1 MRAGLSRAALSWLML
16 YAAHPMVTF
25 VPTAPD
31 LADATDDYRRIWE
44 LDGQRIVA
52 SFEAIVGVEY
62 PTSAIEVIVTE
73 GRPMAAFDGR
83 TIRLRAGYRPTYM
96 KATLVHELGHRLAFT
111 LRRPADLDDHQL
123 LDLFLYDVWTD
134 LYGQPFADRMA
145 AIERRI
151 GPRYA
156 AAWDFALGFTR
167 DERQALLRTLRAP
180 IVGEPAVLNPS

>member
-1 MRAGLSRAALSWLML
+1 MLSQAALAWLVL
-16 YAAHPMVTF
+16 CGAHPMVAF
-25 VPTAPD
+25 IPAARN
-31 LADATDDYRRIWE
+31 LAEATGDYRRIWE
-44 LDGQRIVA
+44 MEGERIVA

-62 PTSAIEVIVTE
+62 PGSAIEAIVTE

-111 LRRPADLDDHQL
+111 LRPPAGLDDHEL
-123 LDLFLYDVWTD
+123 LYLFLYDVWTD

-156 AAWDFALGFTR
+156 AAWDFALGLTR
-167 DERQALLRTLRAP
+167 DERQALLRRLRAP
-180 IVGEPAVLNPS
+180 EPGEPAALDPS